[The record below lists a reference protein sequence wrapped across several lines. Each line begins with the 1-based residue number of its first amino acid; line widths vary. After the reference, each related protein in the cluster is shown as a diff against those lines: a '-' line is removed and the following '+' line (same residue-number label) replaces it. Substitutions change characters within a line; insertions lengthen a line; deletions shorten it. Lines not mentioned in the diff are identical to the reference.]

1 MASHNDVDYWLCPD
15 QLFENGVL
23 KHGRALG
30 ITEGKVEAVKAQDAL
45 PQNVNLKRVAGI
57 ISPGFVDLQVNG
69 GGGVL
74 LNATPTA
81 EAMWAIAKAH
91 RQFGT
96 TALLPTVITDHP
108 DILGKAA
115 QAALTAFG
123 KNGVCGLH
131 IEGPHISQRRRGT
144 HNADHIRPF
153 DDMTLNSVDKLCMAK
168 IPVMITLAPEI
179 VPPDHIAKLV
189 NMGAIV
195 SIGHSE
201 AAPADITAA
210 RLAGARCFT
219 HLFNAMSPMQGRD
232 PGVTGTAILSSSYVG
247 IICDGIH
254 VADDMVALAL
264 RARPEPNLTFLVSD
278 AMPTVGGPSQF
289 DLYGQS
295 IKLDQGRLINAEG
308 SLAGAHTTLA
318 AGIRRLVSN
327 LNIPVQ
333 TALKMAI
340 SVPCAVMGLD
350 LDRLQGQKI
359 EALLHLNAQ
368 GSYTGPVSQIS
379 PSQKPR

>member
-115 QAALTAFG
+115 Q
-123 KNGVCGLH
+123 
-131 IEGPHISQRRRGT
+131 
-144 HNADHIRPF
+144 
-153 DDMTLNSVDKLCMAK
+153 
-168 IPVMITLAPEI
+168 I
-179 VPPDHIAKLV
+179 V
-189 NMGAIV
+189 
-195 SIGHSE
+195 
-201 AAPADITAA
+201 
-210 RLAGARCFT
+210 
-219 HLFNAMSPMQGRD
+219 Q
-232 PGVTGTAILSSSYVG
+232 
-247 IICDGIH
+247 
-254 VADDMVALAL
+254 
-264 RARPEPNLTFLVSD
+264 
-278 AMPTVGGPSQF
+278 
-289 DLYGQS
+289 
-295 IKLDQGRLINAEG
+295 
-308 SLAGAHTTLA
+308 
-318 AGIRRLVSN
+318 
-327 LNIPVQ
+327 
-333 TALKMAI
+333 
-340 SVPCAVMGLD
+340 
-350 LDRLQGQKI
+350 
-359 EALLHLNAQ
+359 
-368 GSYTGPVSQIS
+368 
-379 PSQKPR
+379 

>member
-1 MASHNDVDYWLCPD
+1 MASHNDFDYWLCPD
-15 QLFENGVL
+15 QLFENGL
-23 KHGRALG
+23 LQDRRALG

-45 PQNVNLKRVAGI
+45 PQNANLKRVAGI

-81 EAMWAIAKAH
+81 EAMWTIAKVH
-91 RQFGT
+91 CQFGT

-131 IEGPHISQRRRGT
+131 IEGPHISQQRRGT
-144 HNADHIRPF
+144 HNAGHIRPL

-179 VPPDHIAKLV
+179 VPPEHIAKLV
-189 NMGAIV
+189 KMGAVV

-201 AAPADITAA
+201 ATPADITAA

-219 HLFNAMSPMQGRD
+219 HLFNAMPPIVNRD
-232 PGVTGTAILSSSYVG
+232 PGPVIAALNSDAYCGLIG
-247 IICDGIH
+247 DGIH
-254 VADDMVALAL
+254 VNYDVLRVAL
-264 RARPEPNLTFLVSD
+264 RAHAHKDRMYFVSD
-278 AMPTVGGPSQF
+278 AMPTVGGPDQF
-289 DLYGQS
+289 DLY
-295 IKLDQGRLINAEG
+295 DQTIHVKNDRLVNDEG
-308 SLAGAHTTLA
+308 SLAGAHISQRDNVQRAVQYLD
-318 AGIRRLVSN
+318 VS
-327 LNIPVQ
+327 LED
-333 TALKMAI
+333 ALKMAI
-340 SVPCAVMGLD
+340 TIPAEILGKPELGSVQKRPLGD
-350 LDRLQGQKI
+350 LITSDDTFNRIKFL
-359 EALLHLNAQ
+359 
-368 GSYTGPVSQIS
+368 S
-379 PSQKPR
+379 